1 MSTHP
6 KPDLEKQA
14 KAQADNLDDKRPHL
28 WWPEYRQ
35 AYAQAAGIYDEP
47 QPHITK
53 DLQAYLRKLDKRS
66 RSEQQKWRKSKA
78 GRGR

>member
-6 KPDLEKQA
+6 KPDLEERA
-14 KAQADNLDDKRPHL
+14 KTQADSMGDDRPDL
-28 WWPEYRQ
+28 WWQEYRQ
-35 AYAQAAGIYDEP
+35 AYAQAAGVYNEP

-53 DLQAYLRKLDKRS
+53 DLQAYLRKIDKKV